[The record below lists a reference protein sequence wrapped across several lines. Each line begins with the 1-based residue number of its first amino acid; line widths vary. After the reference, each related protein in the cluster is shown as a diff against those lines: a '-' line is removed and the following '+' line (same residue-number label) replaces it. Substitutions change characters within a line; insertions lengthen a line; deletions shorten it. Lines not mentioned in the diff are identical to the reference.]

1 MKLKSKKNSPVK
13 VNFQQFFAL
22 STSQLQTLKGGN
34 DETPPDEEVGKE
46 TN

>member
-22 STSQLQTLKGGN
+22 SASQLITLKGGN
-34 DETPPDEEVGKE
+34 DEIPPEEEEGRG

>member
-13 VNFQQFFAL
+13 VNFQSFFAL
-22 STSQLQTLKGGN
+22 SASQLTKLKGGT
-34 DETPPDEEVGKE
+34 DETPPDEEEGKE

>member
-22 STSQLQTLKGGN
+22 STIQLQTLKGGN
-34 DETPPDEEVGKE
+34 DEVPPEEEEGKA
-46 TN
+46 TD

>member
-22 STSQLQTLKGGN
+22 SLVQLQTLKGGN
-34 DETPPDEEVGKE
+34 DETPPDEESEKK